1 MSALPNPSPFITNQD
16 LDPAKLREAFG
27 IFPTGVVAVAAE
39 VDGRLIGLAA
49 SSFTSV
55 SLDPP
60 LVSINLAVS
69 SKTWPD
75 LRRAGHLG
83 VTVLA
88 DHHDVVCRQLAGPV
102 DERFEGLAHRVT
114 EDGAVTLDEGL
125 AQFDCTIYR
134 EVEAGDHI
142 LVLLELH
149 AVEHVAHH
157 AAGAP
162 LVFHRSGFGKL
173 QAVAGSANRDG
184 S

>member
-1 MSALPNPSPFITNQD
+1 MTALTSSISGGFLTNQD
-16 LDPAKLREAFG
+16 LDPARLREAFG
-27 IFPTGVVAVAAE
+27 IFPSGVVAVAAE
-39 VDGRLIGLAA
+39 VDGQLLGLAA

-60 LVSINLAVS
+60 LVSVNLAVS

-75 LRRAGHLG
+75 LRRAKHLG

-88 DHHDVVCRQLAGPV
+88 DSQDVVCRQLAGPV
-102 DERFEGLAHRVT
+102 EHRFEGLAHRVT
-114 EDGAVTLDEGL
+114 EDGAVTLDDGL

-149 AVEHVAHH
+149 AVEHVDHN

-173 QAVAGSANRDG
+173 AAG
-184 S
+184 

>member
-1 MSALPNPSPFITNQD
+1 MTVIPTNFPTNQD
-16 LDPAKLREAFG
+16 LDRTRLREAFG

-39 VDGRLIGLAA
+39 VDGQLVGLAA

-60 LVSINLAVS
+60 LVSINLAKS

-88 DHHDVVCRQLAGPV
+88 DTQDVVCRQLAGPV
-102 DERFEGLAHRVT
+102 EHRFEGLAHRT
-114 EDGAVTLDEGL
+114 SEKGAVTLDDGL
-125 AQFDCTIYR
+125 AQFDCTIFQ
-134 EVEAGDHI
+134 EVEAGDHT

-149 AVEHVAHH
+149 AVEHVDHEH
-157 AAGAP
+157 ATTP
-162 LVFHRSGFGKL
+162 LVFHRSAFGRL
-173 QAVAGSANRDG
+173 ERPA
-184 S
+184 